1 MKMWKVYN
9 NDDDNDANDNDNWQ
23 IAMIW
28 KGHAT
33 LAFNSAYLKEINYEY
48 YMKTTFFVVSFNQT
62 LGCLRKTPSSVGV
75 LRR

>member
-9 NDDDNDANDNDNWQ
+9 NDDDDDANDNDNWQ

-33 LAFNSAYLKEINYEY
+33 LAFNSAYLKEINYEF
-48 YMKTTFFVVSFNQT
+48 YMNSTSFNQT
-62 LGCLRKTPSSVGV
+62 LGWLRKTPSSVGV